1 MKKKWILAIVLSLC
15 LIGLDQVS
23 KYWITNTISLS
34 EKINLIP
41 NLLYITYCQNTGAA
55 FSMMEGFG
63 KIFFGIIT
71 IVALV
76 FIFYMFKDSQD
87 RVSILGYVMV
97 FSGAIGNF
105 IDRMVFNYVRDFI
118 GVYIGSYAF
127 PIFNV
132 ADICITV
139 GFAVILIVMVY
150 QEVEEKRRWKKE
162 LSK

>member
-1 MKKKWILAIVLSLC
+1 
-15 LIGLDQVS
+15 
-23 KYWITNTISLS
+23 
-34 EKINLIP
+34 
-41 NLLYITYCQNTGAA
+41 
-55 FSMMEGFG
+55 
-63 KIFFGIIT
+63 
-71 IVALV
+71 
-76 FIFYMFKDSQD
+76 MFKDSQD